1 MEENAIRKIMPH
13 STEAERSLI
22 GAMLIDSEAII
33 LASELLI
40 PDDFYTPQFRTLFES
55 MVELYEEGKPS
66 DIAIIQNRLK
76 EKSVL
81 PEYSSPEFLASIA
94 DSSIISV
101 NAKHYAEIIKEKSIL
116 RNLIRV
122 TEKITADCYRGEE
135 PLNTLLENA
144 ERDVFRIVQNQSIR
158 DFIPI
163 KEIAINTLKSIQLT
177 AKQSGKISGLATGF
191 RDLDY
196 LTSGF
201 HPSQLIVIG
210 SRPGMG
216 KTAFALSIAE
226 NISVRKDTVSVV
238 FNLEMDETELAK
250 RLISMDSKVT
260 LSSITNGMLAP
271 DNWGN
276 ITQSVKNL
284 GGSHLILD
292 SPPGLTITELRSK
305 CRKLKLER
313 PLDLVIIDY
322 LQLMSGS
329 GRRNESR
336 QQEVSEISR
345 SLKILAREIECPIIA
360 FSQLNRE
367 LERRENKRP
376 MMSDLRESGSIE
388 QDADIVMFLYNDEY
402 YNKDTEEKGITEIII
417 GKQRNGRTGTI
428 KLAWLPEYTTFG
440 NLESDSFQ

>member
-1 MEENAIRKIMPH
+1 MEENLIKKIMPH

-33 LASELLI
+33 LASELLT
-40 PDDFYTPQFRTLFES
+40 PDDFYSPQFRVLFES
-55 MVELYEEGKPS
+55 MLELHEEGRPS
-66 DIAIIQNRLK
+66 DIAILHNKLK
-76 EKSVL
+76 EKNVL
-81 PEYSSPEFLASIA
+81 PEYSSPEFLVSIA

-101 NAKHYAEIIKEKSIL
+101 NAKHYAEIIREKSIL

-122 TEKITADCYRGEE
+122 TEKIAADCYQGNE

-144 ERDVFRIVQNQSIR
+144 EREVFRIVQDQSIK

-163 KEIAINTLKSIQLT
+163 KEVAINTLKSIQAT
-177 AKQSGKISGLATGF
+177 AKQTRKISGLATEF

-201 HPSQLIVIG
+201 HPSQLIIIG
-210 SRPGMG
+210 ARPGMG

-226 NISVRKDTVSVV
+226 NVSVRKDTVTVV

-250 RLISMDSKVT
+250 RLIAMDSKVS
-260 LSSITNGMLAP
+260 LSSITNGSLAP
-271 DNWGN
+271 DNWSE
-276 ITQSVKNL
+276 ITRSVKNL

-305 CRKLKLER
+305 CRKLKLEHK
-313 PLDLVIIDY
+313 LNLVIIDY

-329 GRRNESR
+329 GKRNESR
-336 QQEVSEISR
+336 QQEVSDISR

-402 YNKDTEEKGITEIII
+402 YNKDTEEKGITEVII

-428 KLAWLPEYTTFG
+428 KLAWLPEYTTFA
-440 NLESDSFQ
+440 NLESGSY

>member
-1 MEENAIRKIMPH
+1 MEEILIKKIMPH
-13 STEAERSLI
+13 SAEAERSLI
-22 GAMLIDSEAII
+22 GAMLIDSEAIL
-33 LASELLI
+33 LASELLS
-40 PDDFYTPQFRTLFES
+40 PDDFYSPQFKTLFEA
-55 MVELYEEGKPS
+55 MVELYEEGRPS
-66 DIAIIQNRLK
+66 DIAILHNKLK
-76 EKSVL
+76 EKNVL
-81 PEYSSPEFLASIA
+81 PEYSSPEFLVSIA

-101 NAKHYAEIIKEKSIL
+101 NAKHYAEIIREKSIL
-116 RNLIRV
+116 RSLIRV
-122 TEKITADCYRGEE
+122 TEKITADCYQGNE

-144 ERDVFRIVQNQSIR
+144 EREVFRIVQNQSIK

-163 KEIAINTLKSIQLT
+163 KEVAINTLRSIQET
-177 AKQSGKISGLATGF
+177 AKQTRKISGLATEF

-201 HPSQLIVIG
+201 HPSQLIIIG
-210 SRPGMG
+210 ARPGMG

-226 NISVRKDTVSVV
+226 NISVKKDTVSVV

-260 LSSITNGMLAP
+260 LSSITNGSLAP
-271 DNWGN
+271 DNWSE
-276 ITQSVKNL
+276 ITRSVKNL
-284 GGSHLILD
+284 GGSRLILD

-305 CRKLKLER
+305 CRKLKLEHK
-313 PLDLVIIDY
+313 LDLVIIDY

-329 GRRNESR
+329 GKRNESR
-336 QQEVSEISR
+336 QQEVSDISR

-402 YNKDTEEKGITEIII
+402 YNKDTEEKGITEVII

-428 KLAWLPEYTTFG
+428 KLAWLPEYTTFA
-440 NLESDSFQ
+440 NLESGSF